1 MIAFLVE
8 DSKKIRESLIALIN
22 SMTEIVIAD
31 FAETQNDAIEW
42 LENNPWDVVIVDLNL
57 REGHG
62 LEVLRALQT
71 NSKVDLSA
79 KRRVVL
85 TNYASPQMRI
95 RCEELGAD
103 AFFDK
108 SSDIDRLIEYLT
120 GEPA

>member
-1 MIAFLVE
+1 
-8 DSKKIRESLIALIN
+8 
-22 SMTEIVIAD
+22 
-31 FAETQNDAIEW
+31 
-42 LENNPWDVVIVDLNL
+42 NPWDVVIVDLNL

>member
-31 FAETQNDAIEW
+31 FAETQNDAINW

-62 LEVLRALQT
+62 LEVLRALQA
-71 NSKVDLSA
+71 NSKVDLST